1 MTLLIT
7 GGASGIGAATARLAA
22 ERGHKV
28 AINYRSR
35 DAQAK
40 KVVADI
46 TAKGGQAV
54 ALPAD
59 VSREAD
65 IVRLFDAAEKAL
77 GPITHLVNSAGI
89 GLNARVADFDAAA
102 LERLFTVNTVGL
114 MLCCR
119 EAARRMSTKRGG
131 KGGVVVNVSS
141 MAGTIGG
148 RPGASAYAASK
159 AAVDSFTM
167 GFAKDVAPRRHPG
180 RVAAAGHD
188 RDEMTE
194 KTLADRPSA
203 RRSKSTIA
211 MGRVGQAQE
220 IANAIV
226 WLLSDEASFI
236 SGVTLDASGG
246 GFVFGKQLSLGCG
259 ARSARLRLA
268 RSAVLSSAMRRRA
281 GARALEWAMTSV
293 PASCRPAPF
302 P

>member
-22 ERGHKV
+22 ERGHRI

-65 IVRLFDAAEKAL
+65 IMTLFDAAEKAL
-77 GPITHLVNSAGI
+77 GPVTHLVNSAGI
-89 GLNARVADFDAAA
+89 GLTARVADFDAAA

-119 EAARRMSTKRGG
+119 EAARRMSTKRRG

-167 GFAKDVAPRRHPG
+167 GFAKDVALEGIRAVSLRPG
-180 RVAAAGHD
+180 MIET
-188 RDEMTE
+188 EMTE
-194 KTLADRPSA
+194 KTLADSEARSA
-203 RRSKSTIA
+203 IESTIA

-220 IANAIV
+220 IANAVV

-236 SGVTLDASGG
+236 SGVTIDASGG
-246 GFVFGKQLSLGCG
+246 GFVFGK
-259 ARSARLRLA
+259 R
-268 RSAVLSSAMRRRA
+268 
-281 GARALEWAMTSV
+281 
-293 PASCRPAPF
+293 
-302 P
+302 

>member
-22 ERGHKV
+22 ARGHKV

-35 DAQAK
+35 HAQAN

-46 TAKGGQAV
+46 AAAGGRAV

-65 IVRLFDAAEKAL
+65 IAGLFDAAERAL
-77 GPITHLVNSAGI
+77 GPVAHLVNSAGI
-89 GLNARVADFDAAA
+89 GLNARVQDLDAAA
-102 LERLFTVNTVGL
+102 LERLFAVNTIGL

-119 EAARRMSTKRGG
+119 EAARRMSTRRGG
-131 KGGVVVNVSS
+131 NGGVVVNLSS

-167 GFAKDVAPRRHPG
+167 GFAKDVALEGIRAVAVRPG
-180 RVAAAGHD
+180 MIET
-188 RDEMTE
+188 EMTE
-194 KTLADRPSA
+194 GTLADREVRA
-203 RRSKSTIA
+203 AIESTIA
-211 MGRVGQAQE
+211 MGRVGRADE
-220 IANAIV
+220 IANAIL

-246 GFVFGKQLSLGCG
+246 GFVFGK
-259 ARSARLRLA
+259 R
-268 RSAVLSSAMRRRA
+268 
-281 GARALEWAMTSV
+281 
-293 PASCRPAPF
+293 
-302 P
+302 

>member
-22 ERGHKV
+22 QRGHKV

-35 DAQAK
+35 DAAAK
-40 KVVADI
+40 AVVADI
-46 TAKGGQAV
+46 TATGGQAV

-65 IVRLFDAAEKAL
+65 IQRLFDAAEQAL

-89 GLNARVADFDAAA
+89 GTPPTRVADFDAAMLA
-102 LERLFTVNTVGL
+102 NLFAVNTVGL

-131 KGGVVVNVSS
+131 PGGHKGGVVVNVSS

-167 GFAKDVAPRRHPG
+167 GFAKDVALEGIRAVSLRPG
-180 RVAAAGHD
+180 MIET
-188 RDEMTE
+188 EMTE
-194 KTLADRPSA
+194 RTLADRDVRA
-203 RRSKSTIA
+203 ALESTIA

-220 IANAIV
+220 IANAIL

-246 GFVFGKQLSLGCG
+246 GFVFGK
-259 ARSARLRLA
+259 R
-268 RSAVLSSAMRRRA
+268 
-281 GARALEWAMTSV
+281 
-293 PASCRPAPF
+293 
-302 P
+302 

>member
-7 GGASGIGAATARLAA
+7 GGASGIGAETARLAA
-22 ERGHKV
+22 ARGYKV

-35 DAQAK
+35 EAEAK

-46 TAKGGQAV
+46 TAEGGHAV

-59 VSREAD
+59 VAREAD
-65 IVRLFDAAEKAL
+65 IGLLFDAAAKAL

-89 GLNARVADFDAAA
+89 SGSSRVEDFDAAV
-102 LERLFTVNTVGL
+102 LTRLFAINTVGL

-131 KGGVVVNVSS
+131 PGGHKGGVVVNVSS

-167 GFAKDVAPRRHPG
+167 GFAKDVALEGIRAVSLRPG
-180 RVAAAGHD
+180 MIET
-188 RDEMTE
+188 EMTE
-194 KTLADRPSA
+194 RTLADREVRA
-203 RRSKSTIA
+203 AIESTIA

-246 GFVFGKQLSLGCG
+246 GFVFGK
-259 ARSARLRLA
+259 R
-268 RSAVLSSAMRRRA
+268 
-281 GARALEWAMTSV
+281 
-293 PASCRPAPF
+293 
-302 P
+302 